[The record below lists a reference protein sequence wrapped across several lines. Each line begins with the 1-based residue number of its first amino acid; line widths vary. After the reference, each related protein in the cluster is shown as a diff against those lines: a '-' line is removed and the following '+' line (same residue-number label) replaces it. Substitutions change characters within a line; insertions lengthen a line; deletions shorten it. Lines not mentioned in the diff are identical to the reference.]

1 MFTSIATVRRIS
13 DLIAKLRPLAVRFPL
28 VGIWMRH
35 NYTRTTET
43 KMIRNYVAF
52 KRGTRVLVGIGL
64 FYARRLSAIALMAW
78 EDKQTSKVMLYCE
91 TKQTH
96 FYNLMAKTRTIP
108 ICIFF
113 SLFLMSGNDISL
125 LHLPIISIHFFVRN
139 SRSKFSLS

>member
-1 MFTSIATVRRIS
+1 MFTSKAMVRSIS

-35 NYTRTTET
+35 NHTRTTET

-78 EDKQTSKVMLYCE
+78 EDKQTNKQNNAVLWNR
-91 TKQTH
+91 KQTH
-96 FYNLMAKTRTIP
+96 FYNLTAITRTIP
-108 ICIFF
+108 ILYSPKAGWTFLKIVLDYCVF
-113 SLFLMSGNDISL
+113 SPSF
-125 LHLPIISIHFFVRN
+125 
-139 SRSKFSLS
+139 